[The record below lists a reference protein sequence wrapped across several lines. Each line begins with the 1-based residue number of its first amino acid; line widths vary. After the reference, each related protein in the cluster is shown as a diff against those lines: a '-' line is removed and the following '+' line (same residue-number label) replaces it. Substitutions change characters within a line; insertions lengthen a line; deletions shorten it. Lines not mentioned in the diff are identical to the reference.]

1 MQSWRTRP
9 VLFAAFLGALIGFG
23 NALAIEI
30 PVFFGKPSKGVLTLL
45 EPASHFHTG
54 SNGVVQIA
62 FMLMIEV
69 GANVLVYS
77 GMFSLLG
84 LLVLAF
90 RRIFASRRSPAAENH
105 SPEK

>member
-1 MQSWRTRP
+1 MQIWRTRP
-9 VLFAAFLGALIGFG
+9 VLFAALIGALLGFG

-45 EPASHFHTG
+45 EPASNFRFG

-69 GANVLVYS
+69 GANVLVYA

-84 LLVLAF
+84 LLVLLF
-90 RRIFASRRSPAAENH
+90 RRIFASHRSAAGENH
-105 SPEK
+105 SSEK